1 MKLVPLTGPRG
12 LMVPPGMLLGPKVA
26 TPVASGMVS
35 GPAPPSALV
44 KMPFASAPSVY
55 GIRAGRLWPVK
66 PSVVL
71 LPLVLLKIPARRA
84 GGGGGGVCEGPD
96 DVVVIGVCE
105 GPDDVVVICV
115 CEGPDDVVVIG
126 VCEGPNDVV
135 VIGACEGPDGGGD
148 GGGSGG
154 GGDGVCEGPDVMDI
168 GVCDGLDG
176 VMDIGVCDG
185 LDGVMDIGVNAAPWY
200 ATFWT
205 FNSLCWIRYPFAGC

>member
-105 GPDDVVVICV
+105 GPDDVVVI
-115 CEGPDDVVVIG
+115 G

-135 VIGACEGPDGGGD
+135 VIGACEGPDGVGD

-154 GGDGVCEGPDVMDI
+154 GGDGVCEGPD
-168 GVCDGLDG
+168 